1 VAGLVCG
8 VDIGGTFTDC
18 VLIGE
23 DGRVAYGKALSSPAD
38 SFQSGFFGSIES
50 AGDQLGLSSE
60 DVYTRMDRLISH
72 GSTVA
77 TNIVV
82 ERKGADIGLITTR
95 GFEDTVRTMRG
106 LGRPTGEPPEN
117 LLRFAETRKPE
128 PLVPIERTFGVAER
142 VDSDGDVVVA
152 LDEEEVAAAAEALL
166 EAGVDTIAIAFLWS
180 VRNDAHERRA
190 REIVEEKAPGVFVTV
205 SSEISKA
212 VGEYERFVATL
223 INSYVGPVTS
233 TYLHGVQGRLAD
245 VGFAGELHIMQCHGG
260 MVPLGLGAG
269 RPIFTIGSGP
279 VGGLIGCARVADDLG
294 RNDIVA
300 SDMGGTSFDVGI
312 IKDGEPL
319 AADDTLLGKWR
330 YRVPAVEVISIGAGG
345 GSIAW
350 IDELGGG
357 LRVGPQSASSLPGPC
372 CYARGGEEPTVTDAD
387 LILGYIA
394 PEATFGSRR
403 LPEDQRVRLAP
414 PDTLRGASSSVD
426 AQGERGGFK
435 PRRDLAEKAIQEKI
449 ADPLGLSLTDAAL
462 GIVEVANAKMAA
474 ALENEIIGRG
484 FDPRDFVLMSYG
496 GAGPFHA
503 AGYAAS
509 LGVETIVVPGE
520 AASVWSAFGISQAD
534 IRYQYESSVVL
545 IEPFDPA
552 RVKAAFDE
560 LEGQAQGALNEREDA
575 VDFELRRFARM
586 RFQWQRH
593 ELEMRFPDGE
603 IDAATLEEVKRQFVA
618 IYTQRYGEVALLPG
632 ATVEIVSVRLEPAIA
647 MGSENL
653 DRLDVAAGE
662 EFRKGS
668 REVYF
673 ERGQGAVD
681 AAVYNGDAMP
691 LGEAVEGPAVIDL
704 AITGIVVPPGT
715 TCERRQTGDFVMNL
729 NPGAAA

>member
-1 VAGLVCG
+1 VPGMVCG

-18 VLIGE
+18 VLVGE
-23 DGRVAYGKALSSPAD
+23 DGKVAYGKALSSPAD
-38 SFQSGFFGSIES
+38 SFKSGFFGSIES
-50 AGDQLGLSSE
+50 AGDQLGLE
-60 DVYTRMDRLISH
+60 PGELYTKMDRLISH

-82 ERKGADIGLITTR
+82 ERKGAEIGLITTR

-142 VDSDGDVVVA
+142 IDSDGDVVVE
-152 LDEEEVAAAAEALL
+152 LDEEAVAAAADALVA
-166 EAGVDTIAIAFLWS
+166 AGVETIAIAFLWS

-190 REIVEEKAPGVFVTV
+190 REIVRERAPETFVTI
-205 SSEISKA
+205 SSEISKS

-260 MVPLGLGAG
+260 MVPLGLGAD

-294 RNDIVA
+294 RRDIIA

-372 CYARGGEEPTVTDAD
+372 CYDRGGEEPTVTDAD

-394 PEATFGSRR
+394 PEATFGSK
-403 LPEDQRVRLAP
+403 
-414 PDTLRGASSSVD
+414 
-426 AQGERGGFK
+426 GERGGFK
-435 PRRDLAEKAIQEKI
+435 PRRDLAERAIREKI
-449 ADPLGLSLTDAAL
+449 AEPLGLSVTDAAL

-509 LGVETIVVPGE
+509 LGVDTIVVPGE

-545 IEPFDPA
+545 IEPFDVE
-552 RVKAAFDE
+552 RVKGAFDE
-560 LEGQAQGALNEREDA
+560 LEAQARETVGEREDA
-575 VDFELRRFARM
+575 SAFDFRRFARM

-593 ELEMRFPDGE
+593 ELEMSFPAGE
-603 IDAATLEEVKRQFVA
+603 IDAATLEEVKRQFVE
-618 IYTQRYGEVALLPG
+618 IYTERYGEVALLPG
-632 ATVEIVSVRLEPAIA
+632 AAVEIVSIRLEPAIT

-653 DRLDVAAGE
+653 DRLDVASDE
-662 EFRKGS
+662 QFEKGT
-668 REVYF
+668 RPVHF
-673 ERGQGAVD
+673 ERGASAVD

-691 LGEAVEGPAVIDL
+691 LGAVVEGPAVIDL

-715 TCERRQTGDFVMNL
+715 SCERRQTGDFVMTL
-729 NPGAAA
+729 GG

>member
-1 VAGLVCG
+1 MAGLVCG

-18 VLIGE
+18 VLIDEG
-23 DGRVAYGKALSSPAD
+23 GRVAYGKALSSPAD

-50 AGDQLGLSSE
+50 AGDQLGLSAE
-60 DVYTRMDRLISH
+60 DLYTRMDRLISH

-82 ERKGADIGLITTR
+82 ERKGANIGLITTR

-142 VDSDGDVVVA
+142 VDSDGEVVVA
-152 LDEEEVAAAAEALL
+152 LAEDEVAAAAEALV
-166 EAGVDTIAIAFLWS
+166 EAGVETIAIAFLWS

-190 REIVEEKAPGVFVTV
+190 RQIVEENAPGVFVTI

-233 TYLHGVQGRLAD
+233 TYLHGVQGRLAE
-245 VGFAGELHIMQCHGG
+245 VGFAGELHVMQCHGG
-260 MVPLGLGAG
+260 MVPLGLGAD

-294 RNDIVA
+294 RSDIIA

-312 IKDGEPL
+312 VKDGEPL
-319 AADDTLLGKWR
+319 AADSTLLGKWR

-372 CYARGGEEPTVTDAD
+372 CYDRGGEQPTVTDAD

-403 LPEDQRVRLAP
+403 LSR
-414 PDTLRGASSSVD
+414 D
-426 AQGERGGFK
+426 AKGERGGFR
-435 PRRDLAEKAIQEKI
+435 PRRDLAERAIREKI
-449 ADPLGLSLTDAAL
+449 AEPLGLSLTDAAL

-484 FDPRDFVLMSYG
+484 FDPRDFILMSYG

-552 RVKAAFDE
+552 AVKGAFDQ
-560 LEGQAQGALNEREDA
+560 LEDRARAALGEREDA
-575 VDFELRRFARM
+575 AAFELRRFARM

-603 IDAATLEEVKRQFVA
+603 IDAARLEDVKRQFVEL
-618 IYTQRYGEVALLPG
+618 YTERYGEVALLPG
-632 ATVEIVSVRLEPAIA
+632 ARVEIVSIRLEPAIE

-653 DRLDVAAGE
+653 DRLDVAGGE
-662 EFRKGS
+662 DFRKGS
-668 REVYF
+668 REVHF
-673 ERGQGAVD
+673 ERGAGAVD
-681 AAVYNGDAMP
+681 ADVFDGDAMP
-691 LGEAVEGPAVIDL
+691 LGEVVEGPAVIDL
-704 AITGIVVPPGT
+704 AITGIVLPPGT
-715 TCERRQTGDFVMNL
+715 RCERRQTGDFVITL
-729 NPGAAA
+729 GGTT

>member
-1 VAGLVCG
+1 MAGLVCG

-50 AGDQLGLSSE
+50 AGEVLGVSAE
-60 DVYTRMDRLISH
+60 DLYTRLERLISH

-82 ERKGADIGLITTR
+82 ERKGARIGLITTR

-117 LLRFAETRKPE
+117 LLRFAATRKPE
-128 PLVPIERTFGVAER
+128 PLVPLERTHGVSER
-142 VDSDGDVVVA
+142 IDSDGEVVVA
-152 LDEEEVAAAAEALL
+152 LNEGEVAAAADALL
-166 EAGVDTIAIAFLWS
+166 EAGVETIAIAFLWS
-180 VRNDAHERRA
+180 VRNPEHERRA
-190 REIVEEKAPGVFVTV
+190 REIVEGQAPGVFVTI
-205 SSEISKA
+205 SSDVSKA

-233 TYLHGVQGRLAD
+233 TYLHGVQARLTE
-245 VGFAGELHIMQCHGG
+245 VGFDGELHIMQCHGG
-260 MVPLGLGAG
+260 MVPLGLGAE

-279 VGGLIGCARVADDLG
+279 VGGLIGCARVAGDLG
-294 RNDIVA
+294 RHDIIA

-312 IKDGEPL
+312 VRDGEPL

-345 GSIAW
+345 GSVAW

-357 LRVGPQSASSLPGPC
+357 LRVGPQSASSLPGPA
-372 CYARGGEEPTVTDAD
+372 CYDRGGGEPTVTDAD
-387 LILGYIA
+387 LVLGYIA
-394 PEATFGSRR
+394 PEATFGSRH
-403 LPEDQRVRLAP
+403 
-414 PDTLRGASSSVD
+414 
-426 AQGERGGFK
+426 GGFR
-435 PRRDLAEKAIQEKI
+435 PRRDLAERAIGERI
-449 ADPLGLSLTDAAL
+449 AEPLGLSLTDAAL

-474 ALENEIIGRG
+474 ALENEVIGRG

-503 AGYAAS
+503 AGYAAD

-534 IRYQYESSVVL
+534 IRYQHESSVVL

-552 RVKAAFDE
+552 AVRAAFDQ
-560 LEGQAQGALNEREDA
+560 LDAQARAALAEREDVA
-575 VDFELRRFARM
+575 AFEFRRYARM

-593 ELEMRFPDGE
+593 ELEMRFPDGP
-603 IDAATLEEVKRQFVA
+603 IDAARLEQVKRRFVE
-618 IYTQRYGEVALLPG
+618 IYTERYGEVALLPG
-632 ATVEIVSVRLEPAIA
+632 ASVEIVSIRLEPAIA
-647 MGSENL
+647 MGSANL
-653 DRLDVAAGE
+653 DRLDVSRQ
-662 EFRKGS
+662 EFRKGA
-668 REVYF
+668 REVHF
-673 ERGQGAVD
+673 ERGAGPVRAET
-681 AAVYNGDAMP
+681 YHGDAMP
-691 LGEAVEGPAVIDL
+691 LGEVVEGPAVIDL
-704 AITGIVVPPGT
+704 AITGIVVPPGAR
-715 TCERRQTGDFVMNL
+715 CERRQSGDFVL
-729 NPGAAA
+729 TLDTAGEGNPFA

>member
-1 VAGLVCG
+1 LPGLVCG

-18 VLIGE
+18 VLVDE
-23 DGRVAYGKALSSPAD
+23 NGRVAYGKALSSPAD
-38 SFQSGFFGSIES
+38 SFKSGFFGSIES
-50 AGDQLGLSSE
+50 AGDQLGLAGGE
-60 DVYTRMDRLISH
+60 IYTKMDRLISH

-82 ERKGADIGLITTR
+82 ERKGAEIGLITTR

-117 LLRFAETRKPE
+117 LLRFAETRKPD

-142 VDSDGDVVVA
+142 IDSDGDVVVA
-152 LDEEEVAAAAEALL
+152 LDETAVADAADALL
-166 EAGVDTIAIAFLWS
+166 AAGVETIAIAFLWS

-190 REIVEEKAPGVFVTV
+190 REIVADRASGVFVTI
-205 SSEISKA
+205 SSEISKS

-260 MVPLGLGAG
+260 MVPLGLGAD

-294 RNDIVA
+294 RNDIIA

-330 YRVPAVEVISIGAGG
+330 YRVPAVELISIGAGG

-372 CYARGGEEPTVTDAD
+372 CYDRGGEEPTVTDAD

-394 PEATFGSRR
+394 PEATFGSK
-403 LPEDQRVRLAP
+403 
-414 PDTLRGASSSVD
+414 
-426 AQGERGGFK
+426 GERGGFK
-435 PRRDLAEKAIQEKI
+435 PRRDLAEKAIKEKV
-449 ADPLGLSLTDAAL
+449 ADPLGLSVTDAAL

-509 LGVETIVVPGE
+509 LGVDTIVVPGE

-545 IEPFDPA
+545 IEPFDVGA
-552 RVKAAFDE
+552 VRSAFDG
-560 LEGQAQGALNEREDA
+560 LETQARAALSRRED
-575 VDFELRRFARM
+575 VDEFEFRRFARM

-593 ELEMRFPDGE
+593 ELEMTFPAGE
-603 IDAATLEEVKRQFVA
+603 VDAATLEEVKREFVD
-618 IYTQRYGEVALLPG
+618 IYTDRYGEVALLPG
-632 ATVEIVSVRLEPAIA
+632 AAVEIVSIRLEPAIA

-653 DRLDVAAGE
+653 DRLDVAEGE
-662 EFRKGS
+662 EFAKGT
-668 REVYF
+668 RPVYF
-673 ERGQGAVD
+673 ERGAGAVD

-691 LGEAVEGPAVIDL
+691 LGEVVEGPAVIDL

-715 TCERRQTGDFVMNL
+715 SCERRQTGDFVMTM
-729 NPGAAA
+729 PTAQAEEGDR

>member
-1 VAGLVCG
+1 LSGMVCG

-18 VLIGE
+18 VLVDE
-23 DGRVAYGKALSSPAD
+23 EGRVAYGKALSSPAD
-38 SFQSGFFGSIES
+38 SFKSGFFGSIES
-50 AGDQLGLSSE
+50 AGDQLGLDPGE
-60 DVYTRMDRLISH
+60 LYTKMDRLISH

-82 ERKGADIGLITTR
+82 ERKGAAIGLITTR

-128 PLVPIERTFGVAER
+128 PLVPLERTFGVAER
-142 VDSDGDVVVA
+142 IDSDGDVVVA
-152 LDEEEVAAAAEALL
+152 LDEAAVAAAADALVA
-166 EAGVDTIAIAFLWS
+166 AGVETIAIAFLWS

-190 REIVEEKAPGVFVTV
+190 REIVAERAPGVFTTI
-205 SSEISKA
+205 SSEISKS

-233 TYLHGVQGRLAD
+233 TYLHGVQERLAD

-260 MVPLGLGAG
+260 MVPLGLGAD

-294 RNDIVA
+294 RRDIIA

-312 IKDGEPL
+312 IRDGEPL

-372 CYARGGEEPTVTDAD
+372 CYDRGGEEPTVTDAD

-394 PEATFGSRR
+394 PEATFGSK
-403 LPEDQRVRLAP
+403 
-414 PDTLRGASSSVD
+414 
-426 AQGERGGFK
+426 GERGGFK
-435 PRRDLAEKAIQEKI
+435 PRLDLAEKAIKEKV
-449 ADPLGLSLTDAAL
+449 ADPLGLSVTDAAL

-545 IEPFDPA
+545 IEPFDLGAVKSAFGDLEEQA
-552 RVKAAFDE
+552 R
-560 LEGQAQGALNEREDA
+560 GALSEREDIDA
-575 VDFELRRFARM
+575 FELRRFARM

-593 ELEMRFPDGE
+593 ELEMSFPAGD
-603 IDAATLEEVKRQFVA
+603 IDAATLEEVKREFVD

-632 ATVEIVSVRLEPAIA
+632 AAVEIVSIRLEPAIA

-653 DRLDVAAGE
+653 DRLDVASGE
-662 EFRKGS
+662 EFAKGT
-668 REVYF
+668 RPVYF
-673 ERGQGAVD
+673 ERGAGAVD

-691 LGEAVEGPAVIDL
+691 LGEVVEGPAVIDL
-704 AITGIVVPPGT
+704 AITGIVIPPGT
-715 TCERRQTGDFVMNL
+715 SCERRATGDFVMTM
-729 NPGAAA
+729 PTAGADDEARLTTVAATEEVDR

>member
-1 VAGLVCG
+1 LPGMVCG

-23 DGRVAYGKALSSPAD
+23 DGKVAYGKALSSPAD
-38 SFQSGFFGSIES
+38 SFKSGFFGSIES
-50 AGDQLGLSSE
+50 AGDQLGLE
-60 DVYTRMDRLISH
+60 PGELYTKMDRLISH

-82 ERKGADIGLITTR
+82 ERKGAEIGLITTR

-142 VDSDGDVVVA
+142 IDSDGDVVVELNRA
-152 LDEEEVAAAAEALL
+152 EVAAAADALL
-166 EAGVDTIAIAFLWS
+166 EAGVETIAIAFLWS

-190 REIVEEKAPGVFVTV
+190 REIVRERAPDTFVTI
-205 SSEISKA
+205 SSEISKS

-260 MVPLGLGAG
+260 MVPLGLGAD

-294 RNDIVA
+294 RRDIIA

-372 CYARGGEEPTVTDAD
+372 CYDRGGSEPTVTDAD

-394 PEATFGSRR
+394 PEATFGSK
-403 LPEDQRVRLAP
+403 
-414 PDTLRGASSSVD
+414 
-426 AQGERGGFK
+426 GERGGFK
-435 PRRDLAEKAIQEKI
+435 PRRDLAEQAIREKI
-449 ADPLGLSLTDAAL
+449 AEPLGLSVTDAAL

-545 IEPFDPA
+545 IEPFDVD
-552 RVKAAFDE
+552 RVKGAFDG
-560 LEGQAQGALNEREDA
+560 LEAQAGEALGQREDA
-575 VDFELRRFARM
+575 SAFDFRRFARM

-593 ELEMRFPDGE
+593 ELEMRFPAGE
-603 IDAATLEEVKRQFVA
+603 IEAATLEEVKRRFVEL
-618 IYTQRYGEVALLPG
+618 YTERYGEVALLPG
-632 ATVEIVSVRLEPAIA
+632 ARVEIVSIRLEPAIE
-647 MGSENL
+647 MGSEAI
-653 DRLDVAAGE
+653 DRLDVATGE
-662 EFRKGS
+662 EFRKGT
-668 REVYF
+668 RPVHF
-673 ERGQGAVD
+673 ERGAGAVD

-691 LGEAVEGPAVIDL
+691 LGEVVEGPAVIDL

-715 TCERRQTGDFVMNL
+715 RCERRQTGDFVMTMGG
-729 NPGAAA
+729 GA

>member
-1 VAGLVCG
+1 MPGMVCG

-18 VLIGE
+18 VLIDE
-23 DGRVAYGKALSSPAD
+23 NGRVAYGKALSSPAD
-38 SFQSGFFGSIES
+38 SFRSGFFGSIES
-50 AGDQLGLSSE
+50 AGDQLGLGAG
-60 DVYTRMDRLISH
+60 DLYTKMDRLISH

-142 VDSDGDVVVA
+142 IDSDGDVVVE
-152 LDEEEVAAAAEALL
+152 LDEEAVAAAAEELVA
-166 EAGVDTIAIAFLWS
+166 AGVQTIAIAFLWS

-190 REIVEEKAPGVFVTV
+190 REVVEARAPGVFVTI
-205 SSEISKA
+205 SSEISKS

-233 TYLHGVQGRLAD
+233 TYLHGVQDRLAD

-260 MVPLGLGAG
+260 MVPLALGAD

-294 RNDIVA
+294 RRDIIA

-372 CYARGGEEPTVTDAD
+372 CYDRGGEEPTVTDAD

-394 PEATFGSRR
+394 PEATFGSK
-403 LPEDQRVRLAP
+403 
-414 PDTLRGASSSVD
+414 
-426 AQGERGGFK
+426 GERGGFK
-435 PRRDLAEKAIQEKI
+435 PRRDLAEQAIKEKI
-449 ADPLGLSLTDAAL
+449 ADPLGLSVTDAAL

-509 LGVETIVVPGE
+509 LGVDTIVVPGE

-545 IEPFDPA
+545 IEPFDVGA
-552 RVKAAFDE
+552 VKGAFDD
-560 LEGQAQGALNEREDA
+560 LEAQARAALGRREDA
-575 VDFELRRFARM
+575 GDFELRRFARM

-593 ELEMRFPDGE
+593 ELEMSFPAGE
-603 IDAATLEEVKRQFVA
+603 IDAATLEEVKREFVD
-618 IYTQRYGEVALLPG
+618 IYTDRYGEVALLPG
-632 ATVEIVSVRLEPAIA
+632 AAVEIVSIRLEPAIA

-662 EFRKGS
+662 EFAKGT
-668 REVYF
+668 RPVHF
-673 ERGQGAVD
+673 ERGAGAVE

-691 LGEAVEGPAVIDL
+691 LGEVVEGPAVIDL

-715 TCERRQTGDFVMNL
+715 RCERRPTGDFVMTL
-729 NPGAAA
+729 GGAA

>member
-1 VAGLVCG
+1 LSGMVCG

-18 VLIGE
+18 VLVDE

-38 SFQSGFFGSIES
+38 SFKSGFFGSIES
-50 AGDQLGLSSE
+50 AGHQLGLE
-60 DVYTRMDRLISH
+60 AGELYTKMDRLISH

-82 ERKGADIGLITTR
+82 ERKGAAIGLITTR

-128 PLVPIERTFGVAER
+128 PLVPTRRTFGVAER
-142 VDSDGDVVVA
+142 IDSDGDVVVA
-152 LDEEEVAAAAEALL
+152 LDEAAVAAAADALVA
-166 EAGVDTIAIAFLWS
+166 AGVETIAIAFLWS

-190 REIVEEKAPGVFVTV
+190 REIVEARAPLVFVTI
-205 SSEISKA
+205 SSEISKS

-233 TYLHGVQGRLAD
+233 TYLHGVQDRLAD

-260 MVPLGLGAG
+260 MVPLGLGAD

-294 RNDIVA
+294 RRDIIA

-372 CYARGGEEPTVTDAD
+372 CYDRGGEEPTVTDAD

-394 PEATFGSRR
+394 PEATFGSK
-403 LPEDQRVRLAP
+403 
-414 PDTLRGASSSVD
+414 
-426 AQGERGGFK
+426 GERGGFK
-435 PRRDLAEKAIQEKI
+435 PRLDLAEKAIKEKV
-449 ADPLGLSLTDAAL
+449 ADPLGLSVTDAAL

-484 FDPRDFVLMSYG
+484 FDPRDFILMSYG

-545 IEPFDPA
+545 IEPFDPGA
-552 RVKAAFDE
+552 VKSAFDE
-560 LEGQAQGALNEREDA
+560 LYGQAREALGERED
-575 VDFELRRFARM
+575 VDAFEFRRFARM

-593 ELEMRFPDGE
+593 ELEMSFPAGE
-603 IDAATLEEVKRQFVA
+603 IDAATLEEVKRQFVD
-618 IYTQRYGEVALLPG
+618 IYTDRYGEVALLPG
-632 ATVEIVSVRLEPAIA
+632 AAVEIVSIRLEPAIA

-653 DRLDVAAGE
+653 DRLDVASGE
-662 EFRKGS
+662 EFAKGT
-668 REVYF
+668 RPVYF
-673 ERGQGAVD
+673 ERGAGSVD
-681 AAVYNGDAMP
+681 AAIYNGDAMP
-691 LGEAVEGPAVIDL
+691 LGEVVEGPAVIDL
-704 AITGIVVPPGT
+704 AITGIVIPPGT
-715 TCERRQTGDFVMNL
+715 SCERRATGDFVMTMPTAHAEEEARL
-729 NPGAAA
+729 TTVAATQEEAR

>member
-1 VAGLVCG
+1 MVCG

-18 VLIGE
+18 VLIDE
-23 DGRVAYGKALSSPAD
+23 NGRVAYGKALSSPAD
-38 SFQSGFFGSIES
+38 SFKSGFFGSIES
-50 AGDQLGLSSE
+50 AGDQLGLAAGE
-60 DVYTRMDRLISH
+60 LYTKMDRLISH

-82 ERKGADIGLITTR
+82 ERKGAAIGMITTR

-152 LDEEEVAAAAEALL
+152 LDEEAVAAAADALVA
-166 EAGVDTIAIAFLWS
+166 AGVETIAIAFLWS

-190 REIVEEKAPGVFVTV
+190 REIVNERAPGVFVTI
-205 SSEISKA
+205 SSEISKS

-233 TYLHGVQGRLAD
+233 TYLHGVQDRLAD

-260 MVPLGLGAG
+260 MVPLGLGAD

-294 RNDIVA
+294 RRDIIA

-372 CYARGGEEPTVTDAD
+372 CYDRGGEEPTVTDAD

-394 PEATFGSRR
+394 PEATFGSK
-403 LPEDQRVRLAP
+403 
-414 PDTLRGASSSVD
+414 
-426 AQGERGGFK
+426 GERGGFK
-435 PRRDLAEKAIQEKI
+435 PRRDLAEKAIKEKI
-449 ADPLGLSLTDAAL
+449 ADPLGLSVTDAAL

-545 IEPFDPA
+545 IEPFDVGQV
-552 RVKAAFDE
+552 RRSFEE
-560 LEGQAQGALNEREDA
+560 LEAEARTALGEREDA
-575 VDFELRRFARM
+575 DAFELRRFARM

-593 ELEMRFPDGE
+593 ELEMSFPAGE
-603 IDAATLEEVKRQFVA
+603 IDAATLEEVKREFVE
-618 IYTQRYGEVALLPG
+618 IYTDRYGEVALLPG
-632 ATVEIVSVRLEPAIA
+632 AVVEIVSIRLEPAIA

-653 DRLDVAAGE
+653 DRLDVASGQ
-662 EFRKGS
+662 EFAKGT
-668 REVYF
+668 RPVYF
-673 ERGQGAVD
+673 ERGAGAVE
-681 AAVYNGDAMP
+681 ASVYNGDAMP
-691 LGEAVEGPAVIDL
+691 LGEVVEGPAVIDL
-704 AITGIVVPPGT
+704 AITGIVIPPGT
-715 TCERRQTGDFVMNL
+715 SCERRATGDFVMTLGGN
-729 NPGAAA
+729 A

>member
-1 VAGLVCG
+1 MPGMVCG

-18 VLIGE
+18 VLIDE
-23 DGRVAYGKALSSPAD
+23 NGRVAYGKALSSPAD
-38 SFQSGFFGSIES
+38 SFRSGFFGSIES
-50 AGDQLGLSSE
+50 AGDQLGLGAG
-60 DVYTRMDRLISH
+60 DVYTKMDRLISH

-142 VDSDGDVVVA
+142 IDSDGDVVVE
-152 LDEEEVAAAAEALL
+152 LDEEAVAAAADALL
-166 EAGVDTIAIAFLWS
+166 AAGVQTIAIAFLWS

-190 REIVEEKAPGVFVTV
+190 REIVAERAPDVFVTI
-205 SSEISKA
+205 SSEISKS

-233 TYLHGVQGRLAD
+233 TYLHGVQDRLAD

-260 MVPLGLGAG
+260 MVPLALGAD

-294 RNDIVA
+294 RRDIIA

-372 CYARGGEEPTVTDAD
+372 CYDRGGEEPTVTDAD

-394 PEATFGSRR
+394 PEATFGSK
-403 LPEDQRVRLAP
+403 
-414 PDTLRGASSSVD
+414 
-426 AQGERGGFK
+426 GERGGFK
-435 PRRDLAEKAIQEKI
+435 PRRDLAEQAIKEKI
-449 ADPLGLSLTDAAL
+449 ADPLGLSVTDAAL

-509 LGVETIVVPGE
+509 LGVDTIVVPGE

-545 IEPFDPA
+545 IEPFDVGA
-552 RVKAAFDE
+552 VKGAFDD
-560 LEGQAQGALNEREDA
+560 LEGQARAALARRED
-575 VDFELRRFARM
+575 VGDFELRRFARM

-593 ELEMRFPDGE
+593 ELEMSFPAGE
-603 IDAATLEEVKRQFVA
+603 IDAAALEEVKREFVD
-618 IYTQRYGEVALLPG
+618 IYTDRYGEVALLPG
-632 ATVEIVSVRLEPAIA
+632 AAVEIVSIRLEPAIA

-653 DRLDVAAGE
+653 DRLDVATGE
-662 EFRKGS
+662 EFAKGT
-668 REVYF
+668 RPVHF
-673 ERGQGAVD
+673 ERGAGAVE

-691 LGEAVEGPAVIDL
+691 LGEVVEGPAVIDL

-715 TCERRQTGDFVMNL
+715 RCERRPTGDFVMTL
-729 NPGAAA
+729 GGTE

>member
-1 VAGLVCG
+1 MAGLVCG

-50 AGDQLGLSSE
+50 AGEQLGISSE
-60 DVYTRMDRLISH
+60 DLYTRMDRLISH

-95 GFEDTVRTMRG
+95 GFEDTIRTMRG

-142 VDSDGDVVVA
+142 IDSDGDVVVA
-152 LDEEEVAAAAEALL
+152 LDEDAVAAAADALV

-180 VRNDAHERRA
+180 VRNGAHEQRA
-190 REIVEEKAPGVFVTV
+190 REIVDERAPGVFVTI
-205 SSEISKA
+205 SSDISKA

-260 MVPLGLGAG
+260 MVPLGLGAD

-294 RNDIVA
+294 RNDIIA

-372 CYARGGEEPTVTDAD
+372 LLRPRRRA
-387 LILGYIA
+387 
-394 PEATFGSRR
+394 SRR
-403 LPEDQRVRLAP
+403 SPTP
-414 PDTLRGASSSVD
+414 T
-426 AQGERGGFK
+426 
-435 PRRDLAEKAIQEKI
+435 
-449 ADPLGLSLTDAAL
+449 
-462 GIVEVANAKMAA
+462 
-474 ALENEIIGRG
+474 
-484 FDPRDFVLMSYG
+484 
-496 GAGPFHA
+496 
-503 AGYAAS
+503 
-509 LGVETIVVPGE
+509 
-520 AASVWSAFGISQAD
+520 
-534 IRYQYESSVVL
+534 
-545 IEPFDPA
+545 
-552 RVKAAFDE
+552 
-560 LEGQAQGALNEREDA
+560 
-575 VDFELRRFARM
+575 
-586 RFQWQRH
+586 
-593 ELEMRFPDGE
+593 
-603 IDAATLEEVKRQFVA
+603 
-618 IYTQRYGEVALLPG
+618 
-632 ATVEIVSVRLEPAIA
+632 
-647 MGSENL
+647 
-653 DRLDVAAGE
+653 
-662 EFRKGS
+662 
-668 REVYF
+668 
-673 ERGQGAVD
+673 
-681 AAVYNGDAMP
+681 
-691 LGEAVEGPAVIDL
+691 
-704 AITGIVVPPGT
+704 
-715 TCERRQTGDFVMNL
+715 
-729 NPGAAA
+729 

>member
-1 VAGLVCG
+1 MPGMVCG

-18 VLIGE
+18 VLVGE
-23 DGRVAYGKALSSPAD
+23 DGKVAYGKALSSPAD
-38 SFQSGFFGSIES
+38 SFKSGFFGSIES
-50 AGDQLGLSSE
+50 AGDQLGLE
-60 DVYTRMDRLISH
+60 PGELYTKMDRLISH

-82 ERKGADIGLITTR
+82 ERKGAEIGLITTR

-142 VDSDGDVVVA
+142 IDSDGDVVVE
-152 LDEEEVAAAAEALL
+152 LDEEAVAAAADALVA
-166 EAGVDTIAIAFLWS
+166 AGVETIAIAFLWS

-190 REIVEEKAPGVFVTV
+190 REIVRERAPETFVTI
-205 SSEISKA
+205 SSEISKS

-260 MVPLGLGAG
+260 MVPLGLGAD

-294 RNDIVA
+294 RRDIIA

-372 CYARGGEEPTVTDAD
+372 CYDRGGEEPTVTDAD

-394 PEATFGSRR
+394 PEATFGSK
-403 LPEDQRVRLAP
+403 
-414 PDTLRGASSSVD
+414 
-426 AQGERGGFK
+426 GERGGFK
-435 PRRDLAEKAIQEKI
+435 PRRDLAERAIREKI
-449 ADPLGLSLTDAAL
+449 AEPLGLSVTDAAL

-509 LGVETIVVPGE
+509 LGVDTIVVPGE

-545 IEPFDPA
+545 IEPFDVE
-552 RVKAAFDE
+552 RVKGAFDE
-560 LEGQAQGALNEREDA
+560 LEAQARETVGEREDA
-575 VDFELRRFARM
+575 SAFDFRRFARM

-593 ELEMRFPDGE
+593 ELEMSFPAGE
-603 IDAATLEEVKRQFVA
+603 IDAATLEEVKRQFVE
-618 IYTQRYGEVALLPG
+618 IYTERYGEVALLPG
-632 ATVEIVSVRLEPAIA
+632 AAVEIVSIRLEPAIT

-653 DRLDVAAGE
+653 DRLDVASDE
-662 EFRKGS
+662 QFEKGT
-668 REVYF
+668 RPVHF
-673 ERGQGAVD
+673 ERGASAVD

-691 LGEAVEGPAVIDL
+691 LGAVVEGPAVIDL

-715 TCERRQTGDFVMNL
+715 SCERRQTGDFVMTL
-729 NPGAAA
+729 GG

>member
-1 VAGLVCG
+1 VPGMVCG

-38 SFQSGFFGSIES
+38 SFKSGFFGSIES
-50 AGDQLGLSSE
+50 AGDQLGL
-60 DVYTRMDRLISH
+60 DPGDLYTKMDRLISH

-82 ERKGADIGLITTR
+82 ERKGAEIGLITTR

-128 PLVPIERTFGVAER
+128 PLVPIERTYGVAER
-142 VDSDGDVVVA
+142 IDSGGDVVVE
-152 LDEEEVAAAAEALL
+152 LDEDAVAAAADALVA
-166 EAGVDTIAIAFLWS
+166 AGVETIAIAFLWS

-190 REIVEEKAPGVFVTV
+190 REIVEERAPDTFVTI
-205 SSEISKA
+205 SSEISKS

-260 MVPLGLGAG
+260 MVPLGLGAD

-279 VGGLIGCARVADDLG
+279 VGGLIGCARVAGDLG
-294 RNDIVA
+294 RRDIIA

-372 CYARGGEEPTVTDAD
+372 CYDRGGTEPTVTDAD

-394 PEATFGSRR
+394 PEATFGSKG
-403 LPEDQRVRLAP
+403 DH
-414 PDTLRGASSSVD
+414 
-426 AQGERGGFK
+426 GGFQ
-435 PRRDLAEKAIQEKI
+435 PRRDLAEAAIRAKI
-449 ADPLGLSLTDAAL
+449 AEPLGLSVTDAAL

-509 LGVETIVVPGE
+509 LGVDTIVVPGE

-545 IEPFDPA
+545 IEPFDPG
-552 RVKAAFDE
+552 RVKDAFDE
-560 LEGQAQGALNEREDA
+560 LEAQAREALGEREDA
-575 VDFELRRFARM
+575 SAIDFRRFARM

-593 ELEMRFPDGE
+593 ELEMRFPSGE
-603 IDAATLEEVKRQFVA
+603 IDAATLEQVKRQFVDL
-618 IYTQRYGEVALLPG
+618 YTERYGEVALLPG
-632 ATVEIVSVRLEPAIA
+632 ARVEIVSIRFEPAIE
-647 MGSENL
+647 MGSEAI
-653 DRLDVAAGE
+653 DRLDVATE
-662 EFRKGS
+662 QEFSKGT
-668 REVYF
+668 RPVHF
-673 ERGQGAVD
+673 ERGAGAVD
-681 AAVYNGDAMP
+681 AAVYDGDAMP
-691 LGEAVEGPAVIDL
+691 LGEVVEGPAVIDL

-715 TCERRQTGDFVMNL
+715 RCERRQTGDFVMTL
-729 NPGAAA
+729 GGDA

>member
-1 VAGLVCG
+1 MPGMVCG

-23 DGRVAYGKALSSPAD
+23 DGKVAYGKALSSPAD
-38 SFQSGFFGSIES
+38 SFKSGFFGSIES
-50 AGDQLGLSSE
+50 AGDQLGLE
-60 DVYTRMDRLISH
+60 PGELYTNLDRLISH

-82 ERKGADIGLITTR
+82 ERKGAEIGLITTR

-142 VDSDGDVVVA
+142 IDSDGDVVVE
-152 LDEEEVAAAAEALL
+152 LNEEEVAAAADALVA
-166 EAGVDTIAIAFLWS
+166 AGVETIAIAFLWS

-190 REIVEEKAPGVFVTV
+190 REIVQKRAPEAFVTI
-205 SSEISKA
+205 SSEISKS

-260 MVPLGLGAG
+260 MVPLGLGAD

-294 RNDIVA
+294 RRDIIA

-372 CYARGGEEPTVTDAD
+372 CYDRGGSEPTVTDAD

-394 PEATFGSRR
+394 PEATFGSK
-403 LPEDQRVRLAP
+403 
-414 PDTLRGASSSVD
+414 
-426 AQGERGGFK
+426 GEHGGFR
-435 PRRDLAEKAIQEKI
+435 PRRDLAEQAIGEKI
-449 ADPLGLSLTDAAL
+449 AEPLGLSVTDAAL

-545 IEPFDPA
+545 IEPFDPK
-552 RVKAAFDE
+552 RVKGAFDG
-560 LEGQAQGALNEREDA
+560 LEAQARETVGEREDA
-575 VDFELRRFARM
+575 SAFEFRRFARM

-593 ELEMRFPDGE
+593 ELEMSFPAGE
-603 IDAATLEEVKRQFVA
+603 IDAATLEEVKRQFVQ
-618 IYTQRYGEVALLPG
+618 IYTERYGEVALLPG
-632 ATVEIVSVRLEPAIA
+632 AAVEIVSIRLEPAIT

-653 DRLDVAAGE
+653 DRLDVAGDE
-662 EFRKGS
+662 QFEKGT
-668 REVYF
+668 RPVHF
-673 ERGQGAVD
+673 ERGAGAVD
-681 AAVYNGDAMP
+681 TAVYNGDAMP
-691 LGEAVEGPAVIDL
+691 LGAVVEGPAVIDL

-715 TCERRQTGDFVMNL
+715 RCERRQTGDFVMTL
-729 NPGAAA
+729 GGEA

>member
-1 VAGLVCG
+1 MAGLVCG

-38 SFQSGFFGSIES
+38 SFKSGFFGSIES
-50 AGDQLGLSSE
+50 AGEQLGMSSE

-82 ERKGADIGLITTR
+82 ERKGANIGLITTR
-95 GFEDTVRTMRG
+95 GFEDTIRTMRG

-117 LLRFAETRKPE
+117 LLRFAETKKPE

-142 VDSDGDVVVA
+142 IDSDGDVVVA
-152 LDEEEVAAAAEALL
+152 LEEEAVAAAADSLVA
-166 EAGVDTIAIAFLWS
+166 AGVETIAIAFLWS
-180 VRNDAHERRA
+180 VRNSVHEQRA
-190 REIVEEKAPGVFVTV
+190 REIVDERAPGVFVTI
-205 SSEISKA
+205 SSDISKA

-233 TYLHGVQGRLAD
+233 TYLHGVQDRLAD
-245 VGFAGELHIMQCHGG
+245 VGFEGELHIMQCHGG
-260 MVPLGLGAG
+260 MVPLGLGAD

-294 RNDIVA
+294 RNNIIA

-357 LRVGPQSASSLPGPC
+357 LRVGPQSASSLPGPA
-372 CYARGGEEPTVTDAD
+372 CYDRGGEEPTVTDAD

-394 PEATFGSRR
+394 PEATFGSK
-403 LPEDQRVRLAP
+403 
-414 PDTLRGASSSVD
+414 
-426 AQGERGGFK
+426 GERGGFQ
-435 PRRDLAEKAIQEKI
+435 PRRDLAEKAIKEKV

-462 GIVEVANAKMAA
+462 GIVEVANAKMAN

-503 AGYAAS
+503 AGYASS
-509 LGVETIVVPGE
+509 LGVDTIVVPGE

-545 IEPFDPA
+545 IEPFAAEEIESAFAELGDQA
-552 RVKAAFDE
+552 RAA
-560 LEGQAQGALNEREDA
+560 LSERED
-575 VDFELRRFARM
+575 VDSFEFRRYARM

-593 ELEMRFPDGE
+593 ELEMRLPDGAVTAE
-603 IDAATLEEVKRQFVA
+603 TVEEVRRQFVDL
-618 IYTQRYGEVALLPG
+618 YTERYGEVALLPG
-632 ATVEIVSVRLEPAIA
+632 ARVEIVSIRLEPAIV
-647 MGSENL
+647 MGSTNL
-653 DRLDVAAGE
+653 ERLEVVTDR
-662 EFRKGS
+662 EFHKGS
-668 REVYF
+668 RDVYF

-681 AAVYNGDAMP
+681 TAVYNGDAMP
-691 LGEAVEGPAVIDL
+691 LGEVVEGPAVIDL
-704 AITGIVVPPGT
+704 AITGIVIPPGT
-715 TCERRQTGDFVMNL
+715 RCERRQTGDFVMTL
-729 NPGAAA
+729 NPASA